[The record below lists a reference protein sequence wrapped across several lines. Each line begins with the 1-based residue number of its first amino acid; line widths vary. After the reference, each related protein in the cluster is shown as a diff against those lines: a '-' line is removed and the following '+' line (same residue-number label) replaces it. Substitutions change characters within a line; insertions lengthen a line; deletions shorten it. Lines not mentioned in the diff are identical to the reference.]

1 MIIEPCSPWEPQRRR
16 KRTHATGV
24 YPIPTA
30 VLLPDEGQSNA
41 LHGCTRVKHRV
52 SACKPL
58 CAIFIEA
65 PSVYSLSG
73 VKTNVS
79 HLWKDVQSW
88 IEMEL

>member
-1 MIIEPCSPWEPQRRR
+1 MHPLPP
-16 KRTHATGV
+16 
-24 YPIPTA
+24 A
-30 VLLPDEGQSNA
+30 VLLPNEGQSNA
-41 LHGCTRVKHRV
+41 MHGYTRVKHRV

-79 HLWKDVQSW
+79 HLWKDVQSG